1 MILRR
6 CVRCYNFARMM
17 VPFPVCL
24 GSLSVIIGL
33 GCFVS
38 VIAWF
43 VCAMVVLLC
52 MCFSGG
58 VGCGGL

>member
-1 MILRR
+1 
-6 CVRCYNFARMM
+6 MM